1 MALHFSEQPIL
12 KDFDRFITYLC
23 EHPALPL
30 TNDKV
35 VLKGGDSLAINEQ
48 MTSFKTAFVTTRHP
62 QRAYS
67 LVNTFFYIAKISYL
81 FVVNTHP
88 KNGKQMLTIH
98 EERIRAYD
106 ALTDDEKYFFLLE
119 AFWCH
124 IDWEDAYDCRSF
136 WENNFYKELATKP
149 ANKKITLGD
158 RDLKREGD
166 IRGPAFYYVAE
177 IFEAFGFFNM
187 TWDDNLTTRQTQYVC
202 PYKDITLLPLGEIML
217 SVLMSA
223 RPQGIWH
230 ISNIFEDF
238 SFLLG
243 MNDDDDNDDD
253 GDKEYTPKGNFED
266 AFLPFFEGLTIEK
279 RLIEF
284 PLPPEERECLAGCYE
299 FKVSLT
305 NKIYRT
311 IRIAGTDTFDDLHY
325 AIQEAFDFDNDH
337 LYAFFMD
344 GKRWSRNGESY
355 WAPMS
360 DEGIMADEVEIGTAG
375 LTEGKKFLYLF
386 DFGDEWQ
393 FTVQVLAIKTE
404 EKEPDNWTIIESVGD
419 APSQYGDED
428 DEDDDW

>member
-1 MALHFSEQPIL
+1 
-12 KDFDRFITYLC
+12 
-23 EHPALPL
+23 L

-48 MTSFKTAFVTTRHP
+48 MTSFQTTFVTSRHP

-67 LVNTFFYIAKISYL
+67 LVNTFFYIAKTAGL

-88 KNGKQMLTIH
+88 KNGKQMLSIQ
-98 EERIRAYD
+98 EERVRAYD

-119 AFWCH
+119 TFWCH
-124 IDWEDAYDCRSF
+124 IDWDEAYDCRTF
-136 WENNFYKELATKP
+136 WAHDFYRELATKP
-149 ANKKITLGD
+149 ANKKITLSD
-158 RDLKREGD
+158 RELKREGD
-166 IRGPAFYYVAE
+166 IRGPAFYFVAE
-177 IFEAFGFFNM
+177 LFEAFGFFNI
-187 TWDDNLTTRQTQYVC
+187 TWDDKLTARPTQYVC

-230 ISNIFEDF
+230 ISSNFQDF
-238 SFLLG
+238 GFLLG
-243 MNDDDDNDDD
+243 DDEEENDDETC
-253 GDKEYTPKGNFED
+253 KENFED

-284 PLPPEERECLAGCYE
+284 PLPPEERECVAGCYDL
-299 FKVSLT
+299 KVSLT
-305 NKIYRT
+305 NKIHRT
-311 IRIAGTDTFDDLHY
+311 IRIAGTDTFEDLHE
-325 AIQEAFDFDNDH
+325 AIQDAFDFGNDH

-355 WAPMS
+355 WSPMNE
-360 DEGIMADEVEIGTAG
+360 EGISADEVEIGTAG

-393 FTVQVLAIKTE
+393 FNVQVLVIKTE
-404 EKEPDNWTIIESVGD
+404 EKEPDNWSIIESVGD
-419 APSQYGDED
+419 NPSQYGDDD
-428 DEDDDW
+428 DEEEDW

>member
-35 VLKGGDSLAINEQ
+35 VLKGGDSRAINEQ
-48 MTSFKTAFVTTRHP
+48 MTSFQTTFVTARHP

-67 LVNTFFYIAKISYL
+67 LVNTFFYIAKTADL
-81 FVVNTHP
+81 FVVNTSV
-88 KNGKQMLTIH
+88 KNGKNTVGIS
-98 EERIRAYD
+98 EARVRAYD

-124 IDWEDAYDCRSF
+124 IDWEDAYDCRSL
-136 WENNFYKELATKP
+136 WSNDFYRELATKP
-149 ANKKITLGD
+149 ANKKITLSD
-158 RDLKREGD
+158 RELKREGD
-166 IRGPAFYYVAE
+166 IRGPAFYFVAE
-177 IFEAFGFFNM
+177 IFEAFGFFNI
-187 TWDDNLTTRQTQYVC
+187 TWDDKLTARPTQYVC

-230 ISNIFEDF
+230 ISSNFQDF
-238 SFLLG
+238 GFLLG
-243 MNDDDDNDDD
+243 DDEEENDDETR
-253 GDKEYTPKGNFED
+253 KENFED

-284 PLPPEERECLAGCYE
+284 PLPPEERECVAGCYDL
-299 FKVSLT
+299 KVSLT

-311 IRIAGTDTFDDLHY
+311 IRIAGTDTFEDLHE
-325 AIQEAFDFDNDH
+325 AIQDAFDFDNDH

-355 WAPMS
+355 WSPMN
-360 DEGIMADEVEIGTAG
+360 DEGILADEIEIGTAG

-393 FTVQVLAIKTE
+393 FNVQVLTIKTE
-404 EKEPDNWTIIESVGD
+404 EKEPDNWSIIESVGEN
-419 APSQYGDED
+419 PSQYGDNDDAEED
-428 DEDDDW
+428 Y